1 MILREETVEKVHL
14 NYNLVNMAFK
24 DPSPALSGPP
34 SMTIFGARFEVP
46 QVDSPNFNLPQ
57 TVNTL
62 DVRAAAAAA
71 SAATSQGANTN
82 AELTS
87 TANAPSPSGGLGKIG
102 ELSLAIAGLA
112 AVGAAGAALATGKTG
127 LGGEVAPGLS
137 VGVGLT
143 GTPTPQPTLS
153 ALGGIGKVINTPIGP
168 AVSGVGVSVNT
179 TPSLPSVGGVG
190 GNAGVSLGGGVNAG
204 INLGPL
210 GGAGVGINT
219 DGVSVGANLGSKC
232 GVGAA
237 LASGAIPSIGLPGIG
252 INGGLNANIKL
263 PDFGLGALGGLNLGN
278 LGVGARLRFKAP
290 CIVVDGLGNLWF
302 PDKFP
307 MSELFG
313 NFVIPALGTI
323 LSGQQINIGINAGIN
338 LPFQLNTDLY
348 NFANK
353 FGANIAGS
361 VRGIV
366 NLAGSLGVSVD
377 LDCLAG
383 LLGCERIN
391 VAASKLKKVRIGMPN
406 PKVPLPIVGAR
417 TKSVKVTK
425 TINSKPLNDLLNLP
439 KS

>member
-1 MILREETVEKVHL
+1 MS
-14 NYNLVNMAFK
+14 FK
-24 DPSPALSGPP
+24 DPSPAISGPP
-34 SMTIFGARFEVP
+34 TMTVYGARFEVP

-71 SAATSQGANTN
+71 SAATSQGVDTNVSLSSAANV
-82 AELTS
+82 
-87 TANAPSPSGGLGKIG
+87 PSPGGNLAKIG

-112 AVGAAGAALATGKTG
+112 AIGAAGAALATGKSG
-127 LGGEVAPGLS
+127 LSGEIAPGLS
-137 VGVGLT
+137 VDAGIT
-143 GTPTPQPTLS
+143 GTPVPQPALS
-153 ALGGIGKVINTPIGP
+153 ALAGAGKVINTPIGP
-168 AVSGVGVSVNT
+168 AVTGVGVNVNT
-179 TPSLPSVGGVG
+179 TPGGG
-190 GNAGVSLGGGVNAG
+190 ANTGVNLGGGVNAG
-204 INLGPL
+204 ISLGAL
-210 GGAGVGINT
+210 GGASVGVNNGDLSI
-219 DGVSVGANLGSKC
+219 GANLGSKC

-237 LASGAIPSIGLPGIG
+237 LASGAIPSIG
-252 INGGLNANIKL
+252 INTGLNASVKL
-263 PDFGLGALGGLNLGN
+263 PDLGLGALGGLNLGN

-338 LPFQLNTDLY
+338 LPFQLNTDLF

-391 VAASKLKKVRIGMPN
+391 VAASKLKKVRTGMSN
-406 PKVPLPIVGAR
+406 PKVPLPIVSPR
-417 TKSVKVTK
+417 TKPLKVTK
-425 TINSKPLNDLLNLP
+425 TINSKPINDLLNLP

>member
-1 MILREETVEKVHL
+1 
-14 NYNLVNMAFK
+14 MAFK

-34 SMTIFGARFEVP
+34 STTIYGARFEVP
-46 QVDSPNFNLPQ
+46 QVDNPNFNLPQ
-57 TVNTL
+57 TVNSL
-62 DVRAAAAAA
+62 DVQASATAA
-71 SAATSQGANTN
+71 SSGTSQGADTN
-82 AELTS
+82 ATLTS
-87 TANAPSPSGGLGKIG
+87 AAKAPPSPGGGLGKIG

-127 LGGEVAPGLS
+127 IGGEIAPGLS

-143 GTPTPQPTLS
+143 GTPVPQPSFS
-153 ALGGIGKVINTPIGP
+153 ALAGAGNVINTPIGR
-168 AVSGVGVSVNT
+168 AITGIGVNVNT
-179 TPSLPSVGGVG
+179 TPSSNAPGIGIGGGVG
-190 GNAGVSLGGGVNAG
+190 AGVNLGG
-204 INLGPL
+204 LGS
-210 GGAGVGINT
+210 ANVGINT
-219 DGVSVGANLGSKC
+219 GGVSIGASLGSKC

-237 LASGAIPSIGLPGIG
+237 LASGAIPSIG
-252 INGGLNANIKL
+252 INGGLNTSIKL
-263 PDFGLGALGGLNLGN
+263 PNFGLGALGGLNLGN

-290 CIVVDGLGNLWF
+290 CVVVDGLGNLWF

-307 MSELFG
+307 MSQLFG
-313 NFVIPALGTI
+313 NFVLPALGTI

-361 VRGIV
+361 IRGIV
-366 NLAGSLGVSVD
+366 DLAGSLGVSVD

-391 VAASKLKKVRIGMPN
+391 VAASKLKKVRINMPD
-406 PKVPLPIVGAR
+406 PKVPLPIVGPR

-425 TINSKPLNDLLNLP
+425 TVNSKPLNDLLNLP

>member
-1 MILREETVEKVHL
+1 
-14 NYNLVNMAFK
+14 MAFK

-34 SMTIFGARFEVP
+34 SMTVYGARFEVS

-62 DVRAAAAAA
+62 DVRAASAAA
-71 SAATSQGANTN
+71 SAGTSQGANTN
-82 AELTS
+82 AALS
-87 TANAPSPSGGLGKIG
+87 SGANAAPSLGGGLGKIG

-127 LGGEVAPGLS
+127 VGGEIAPGLS
-137 VGVGLT
+137 LGVGLT
-143 GTPTPQPTLS
+143 GTPTPPPTLS
-153 ALGGIGKVINTPIGP
+153 AVAGAGNIINTPIGP
-168 AVSGVGVSVNT
+168 AITGIGVGINT
-179 TPSLPSVGGVG
+179 TPSSGPPGIGV
-190 GNAGVSLGGGVNAG
+190 GGGVNAG
-204 INLGPL
+204 VNLGGL
-210 GGAGVGINT
+210 GSAGVGINT
-219 DGVSVGANLGSKC
+219 GGVSIGANLGSKC

-237 LASGAIPSIGLPGIG
+237 LASGAIPSIGINTGI
-252 INGGLNANIKL
+252 NANIKL
-263 PDFGLGALGGLNLGN
+263 PDFGLGSLGGLNLGN

-290 CIVVDGLGNLWF
+290 CIVVDGIGNLWF

-338 LPFQLNTDLY
+338 LPFQFNTDLF

-361 VRGIV
+361 IRGIV

-383 LLGCERIN
+383 LLGCDRIN

-406 PKVPLPIVGAR
+406 PKVPLPIVGPR
-417 TKSVKVTK
+417 TKPVKVTK